1 MNSRL
6 SRKYAQAL
14 FLAARNRDCINPL
27 GEQLELLAQAFTGE
41 LGRFLQSTRLSKARI
56 IELTDTLMQ
65 ELFTGQDIQ
74 LLVNLLQ
81 LVVEKGRTTLLPEI
95 VTEYALLVDEEKRLE
110 RGHLQV
116 ATPLATELLDRLE
129 KGVSRWR
136 GHTVKLAQQVNP
148 ALLGGFVIQLSGK
161 VGSIQI
167 DASLLNSMQQ
177 LKKQLLAD

>member
-95 VTEYALLVDEEKRLE
+95 VTEYALLVDEEKGLE